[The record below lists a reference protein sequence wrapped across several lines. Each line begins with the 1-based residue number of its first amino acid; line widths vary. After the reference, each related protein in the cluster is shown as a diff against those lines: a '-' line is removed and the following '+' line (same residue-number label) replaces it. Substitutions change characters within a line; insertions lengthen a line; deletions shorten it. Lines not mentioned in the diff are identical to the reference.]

1 MNINDCIKIE
11 NNIKDIHII
20 NQKIEKYKNADKN
33 IHICYEENNYENEIK
48 FYLEIFKYICKDDK
62 LNIYLKQKEI
72 ETENINL
79 KEKIDYLH
87 TINYLS
93 KFNLSNNSFAFLSRV
108 NEKWS
113 LDTPGQDSDNTI
125 SSPFLW
131 EFSSTSVNQIFKI
144 IKNEDGKTFSIKN
157 KLSGNFLGMEE
168 KNKEWK
174 IVLREKGGNHQKFKL
189 ILVENNYFLIQNEN
203 GQFIDLINNI
213 ATDGGEIRPNIK
225 TNSLGQQ
232 WKLFV
237 LKN

>member
-1 MNINDCIKIE
+1 
-11 NNIKDIHII
+11 
-20 NQKIEKYKNADKN
+20 
-33 IHICYEENNYENEIK
+33 
-48 FYLEIFKYICKDDK
+48 
-62 LNIYLKQKEI
+62 
-72 ETENINL
+72 
-79 KEKIDYLH
+79 
-87 TINYLS
+87 
-93 KFNLSNNSFAFLSRV
+93 
-108 NEKWS
+108 
-113 LDTPGQDSDNTI
+113 
-125 SSPFLW
+125 
-131 EFSSTSVNQIFKI
+131 
-144 IKNEDGKTFSIKN
+144 
-157 KLSGNFLGMEE
+157 MEE